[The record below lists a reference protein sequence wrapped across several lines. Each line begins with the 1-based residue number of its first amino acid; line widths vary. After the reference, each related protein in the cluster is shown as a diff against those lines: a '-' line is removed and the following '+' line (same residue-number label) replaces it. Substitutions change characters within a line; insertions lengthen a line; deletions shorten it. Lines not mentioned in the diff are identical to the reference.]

1 MDITTAPALRD
12 QTVRDIAVNRPGS
25 TAIFRRHKINYCC
38 GGDASLAEAAEG
50 RGVDLAG
57 LVAQLD
63 ALDRS
68 EAPLAPDETEALIDH
83 LLERYHEVHRRQ
95 FPEAIFLAARVE
107 NVHGDRPE
115 CPTGVS
121 QHLAF
126 MFDDLE
132 AHHQKEELML
142 FPLMR
147 RGANPLTGPIARME
161 SEHEDVI
168 EQLKGLARLT
178 HDFTPPENAC
188 GTWRALYALCQEID
202 ADLRDHMHLENNVLF
217 RRFV

>member
-1 MDITTAPALRD
+1 MDITTAPPLLD
-12 QTVRDIAVNRPGS
+12 QPVRDIAIGRPGS
-25 TAIFRRHKINYCC
+25 TAIFRRHKIDYCC
-38 GGDASLAEAAEG
+38 GGGTPLAKAAEE

-57 LVAQLD
+57 LIAQLG
-63 ALDRS
+63 ALDRA
-68 EAPLAPDETEALIDH
+68 EAAAPAETGALIDH
-83 LLERYHEVHRRQ
+83 LLDRYHEVHRRQ

-107 NVHGDRPE
+107 SVHGDRPD
-115 CPTGVS
+115 CPTGIA

-132 AHHQKEELML
+132 AHHQKEEMIL
-142 FPLMR
+142 FPMMR
-147 RGANPLTGPIARME
+147 RGELRLGAPISRME
-161 SEHEDVI
+161 AEHDDVV
-168 EQLKGLARLT
+168 EQLTGLARLT

-217 RRFV
+217 RRFG

>member
-1 MDITTAPALRD
+1 MDITTARSLRD
-12 QTVRDIAVNRPGS
+12 QTVRDIAIGRPGS
-25 TAIFRRHKINYCC
+25 TAIFRRHRINYCC
-38 GGDASLAEAAEG
+38 GGDVSLAEAAEG
-50 RGVDLAG
+50 QGVDLDG

-68 EAPLAPDETEALIDH
+68 EATLAPVETEALIDH

-107 NVHGDRPE
+107 SVHGDRPD
-115 CPTGVS
+115 CPTGIA

-132 AHHQKEELML
+132 AHHQKEEMIL
-142 FPLMR
+142 FPMMR
-147 RGANPLTGPIARME
+147 RGELRLGAPISRME
-161 SEHEDVI
+161 AEHEDVI
-168 EQLKGLARLT
+168 EQLTGLARLT
-178 HDFTPPENAC
+178 NDFTPPENAC

>member
-1 MDITTAPALRD
+1 MDITTAPTLLD
-12 QTVRDIAVNRPGS
+12 QPVRDIAIGRPGS
-25 TAIFRRHKINYCC
+25 TAIFRRHKIDYCC
-38 GGDASLAEAAEG
+38 GGGTPLAKAAEE
-50 RGVDLAG
+50 RGIDLAG

-63 ALDRS
+63 ALDRT
-68 EAPLAPDETEALIDH
+68 EAAAPAETGALIDH
-83 LLERYHEVHRRQ
+83 LLDRYHEAHRRQ

-107 NVHGDRPE
+107 SVHGDRPD
-115 CPTGVS
+115 CPTGIA

-132 AHHQKEELML
+132 AHHQKEEMIL
-142 FPLMR
+142 FPMMR
-147 RGANPLTGPIARME
+147 RGELRLGAPISRME
-161 SEHEDVI
+161 SEHDDVI
-168 EQLKGLARLT
+168 EQLTGLARLT
-178 HDFTPPENAC
+178 NDFTPPENAC

>member
-1 MDITTAPALRD
+1 MDITTARSLRD
-12 QTVRDIAVNRPGS
+12 QTVRDIAIGRPGS

-50 RGVDLAG
+50 QGADLDG
-57 LVAQLD
+57 LIAQLD

-68 EAPLAPDETEALIDH
+68 AATLAPVETEALIDH

-107 NVHGDRPE
+107 SVHGDRPD
-115 CPTGVS
+115 CPTGIA
-121 QHLAF
+121 QRLAF

-132 AHHQKEELML
+132 AHHQKEEMIL
-142 FPLMR
+142 FPMMR
-147 RGANPLTGPIARME
+147 RGELRLGAPISRME
-161 SEHEDVI
+161 AEHEDVI
-168 EQLKGLARLT
+168 EQLTDLARLT
-178 HDFTPPENAC
+178 NDFTPPENAC

-217 RRFV
+217 RRFG

>member
-1 MDITTAPALRD
+1 MDITTAPTLLD
-12 QTVRDIAVNRPGS
+12 QPVRDIAIGRPGS
-25 TAIFRRHKINYCC
+25 TAIFRRHKIDYCC
-38 GGDASLAEAAEG
+38 GGGTSLAKAAEE

-57 LVAQLD
+57 LIAQLD
-63 ALDRS
+63 ALDRTKAA
-68 EAPLAPDETEALIDH
+68 APAETGALIDH
-83 LLERYHEVHRRQ
+83 LLDRYHEAHRRQ

-107 NVHGDRPE
+107 SVHGDRPD
-115 CPTGVS
+115 CPTGIA

-132 AHHQKEELML
+132 AHHQKEEMIL
-142 FPLMR
+142 FPMMR
-147 RGANPLTGPIARME
+147 RGELRLGAPISRME
-161 SEHEDVI
+161 AEHDDVV

-178 HDFTPPENAC
+178 SDFTPPENAC

-217 RRFV
+217 RRFG

>member
-1 MDITTAPALRD
+1 MDITTAPSLRE
-12 QTVRDIAVNRPGS
+12 QTVRNIAVNRPGS
-25 TAIFRRHKINYCC
+25 TAIFRRHKIDYCC
-38 GGDASLAEAAEG
+38 GGGASLAEAAKN

-57 LVAQLD
+57 LMAQLEALSRLD
-63 ALDRS
+63 A
-68 EAPLAPDETEALIDH
+68 ALAPAETHALIDH
-83 LLERYHEVHRRQ
+83 LLDRYHEVHRRQ

-107 NVHGDRPE
+107 SVHGDRPD

-132 AHHQKEELML
+132 AHHQKEEMIL
-142 FPLMR
+142 FPMMR
-147 RGANPLTGPIARME
+147 RGEVRLGAPIAKME
-161 SEHEDVI
+161 AEHDDVL
-168 EQLKGLARLT
+168 EQLNGLARLT
-178 HDFTPPENAC
+178 QDFTPPENAC

-217 RRFV
+217 RRFG

>member
-1 MDITTAPALRD
+1 MDIIVVSPLLD
-12 QTVRDIAVNRPGS
+12 QPVRDIAIGRPGS
-25 TAIFRRHKINYCC
+25 TAIFRRHKIDYCC
-38 GGDASLAEAAEG
+38 GGGTPLAKAAAD

-57 LVAQLD
+57 LIAQLD
-63 ALDRS
+63 ALDRT
-68 EAPLAPDETEALIDH
+68 EAMAPAETRALIDH

-107 NVHGDRPE
+107 SVHGDRPD
-115 CPTGVS
+115 CPTGVA

-132 AHHQKEELML
+132 AHHQKEEMIL
-142 FPLMR
+142 FPMMR
-147 RGANPLTGPIARME
+147 RGEVRLGAPISRME
-161 SEHEDVI
+161 AEHEDVI
-168 EQLKGLARLT
+168 EQLIGLARLT
-178 HDFTPPENAC
+178 NDFTPPENAC

-217 RRFV
+217 RRFR